1 MKDEKTKKK
10 TNQKSLH
17 VEIKK
22 RKGKDF
28 YKEREIYRL
37 EEKWVMGDYGRR
49 LVSTERERKRE
60 RQREVERKVGIEMEI
75 RLDREKSVYCVCDTV
90 TVCMKEKA
98 FLLFLFSFF
107 LFISSI

>member
-1 MKDEKTKKK
+1 
-10 TNQKSLH
+10 
-17 VEIKK
+17 
-22 RKGKDF
+22 
-28 YKEREIYRL
+28 
-37 EEKWVMGDYGRR
+37 
-49 LVSTERERKRE
+49 
-60 RQREVERKVGIEMEI
+60 MEI

>member
-49 LVSTERERKRE
+49 LVSTQRERE